1 MAGEADRHDG
11 SVVQI
16 VTPGAATDVIR
27 RGNAPTWCYLG
38 RDESLQHRI
47 RSQCGDAVSVG
58 VALTEVALRLKQ
70 PFLDWIAA
78 IGSKQRQ
85 PVIWWASAVASKS
98 PLQSDLFFL
107 VCYGEI
113 LADWSA
119 GESPA
124 QVIVI
129 EDAWLWAAA
138 REWFCASPRM
148 QFTGTRE
155 ESVAVARG
163 RLRRRARAQALRFVA
178 SAVRT
183 VIRARAVM
191 PRHVP
196 PRADQQA
203 LIFTWIEARAF
214 APDGAFRDPYTG
226 RLASILTAHGVPVS
240 RLTPLAAPRALWASV
255 QASAEE
261 FVVTPA
267 FARIGDALRAVRTR
281 FRIDADAASRR
292 FLGRDHGPLL
302 ERECLVEN
310 ASASFREH
318 LVWFAAVRRIAALMR
333 DRRMT
338 VIYPFENQP
347 HEKLLCLAWRQAA
360 PEATLVGYVTAG
372 IPTLLLSFFLG
383 AGEDAFQPLPDTIV
397 TNGPASRDLLE
408 TNGYASRRLID
419 GGAFRFEHLA
429 DLVSAG
435 TASVAG
441 PIARV
446 LVPLP
451 TVACYARELLASL
464 AEAFREPLLDPS
476 SGRPVECVVT
486 FHVDLPRE
494 RVVDETQTLPP
505 SIVLS
510 SQGVGELLSQS
521 ALCVF
526 VPPTGS
532 WREALI
538 AGVPV
543 LRYRPD
549 TLDLDPIDALAGLE
563 LPDCSRATLREALVA
578 SLRSPAIPTRDDRAR
593 LLNRLYSPVNEAVW
607 LSLAGPSMMERTT
620 MKAPHE

>member
-1 MAGEADRHDG
+1 ML
-11 SVVQI
+11 I
-16 VTPGAATDVIR
+16 VTNAAAPHVIQQDSQR
-27 RGNAPTWCYLG
+27 TWCYLG
-38 RDESLQHRI
+38 TDVASHERLRRASAGEVRI
-47 RSQCGDAVSVG
+47 GAE
-58 VALTEVALRLKQ
+58 LTEIALRLKQ

-78 IGSKQRQ
+78 LGPQQ
-85 PVIWWASAVASKS
+85 QDPVIWWASAMASKS
-98 PLQSDLFFL
+98 PLQSDLFYF

-113 LADWSA
+113 LAAWSV
-119 GESPA
+119 GESSP
-124 QVIVI
+124 QVVVV
-129 EDAWLWAAA
+129 EDVWLWAAA
-138 REWFCASPRM
+138 REWFLDSPRM

-155 ESVAVARG
+155 ESLVVARG
-163 RLRRRARAQALRFVA
+163 RLRRRARVQALRFVA

-183 VIRARAVM
+183 VIRARARM

-203 LIFTWIEARAF
+203 LIVTWIEARAF
-214 APDGAFRDPYTG
+214 APDGTFRDPYTG

-240 RLTPLAAPRALWASV
+240 RLTPLAVPRALWASV
-255 QASAEE
+255 QASAEQ

-267 FARIGDALRAVRTR
+267 FVRIGDVLRAARAR
-281 FRIDADAASRR
+281 FRIDAGAAGNR
-292 FLGRDHGPLL
+292 FLGRDHGALL

-310 ASASFREH
+310 ASASFRQH
-318 LVWFAAVRRIAALMR
+318 LVWFAAARRIAALMR
-333 DRRMT
+333 DRRVT

-360 PEATLVGYVTAG
+360 PNATLVGYVTAG

-383 AGEDAFQPLPDTIV
+383 AGEEKFQPLPDAIV

-408 TNGYASRRLID
+408 ASGYGSRRLID

-429 DLVSAG
+429 DLLSAG
-435 TASVAG
+435 TASAAG
-441 PIARV
+441 QIARV

-451 TVACYARELLASL
+451 TVPRYARELLAAL
-464 AEAFREPLLDPS
+464 AEAFREPLIDRL
-476 SGRPVECVVT
+476 GGHPVECVVT

-494 RVVDETQTLPP
+494 RIVDETQTLPP

-510 SQGVGELLSQS
+510 SRGVGELLSQS

-549 TLDLDPIDALAGLE
+549 TLDLDPIDSLGGVELPVCSGATLRDAILAGL
-563 LPDCSRATLREALVA
+563 
-578 SLRSPAIPTRDDRAR
+578 RSPIVPTPAARAR
-593 LLNRLYSPVNEAVW
+593 LLERLYSPVNEEVW
-607 LSLAGPSMMERTT
+607 LDLVGAGRS
-620 MKAPHE
+620 